1 MEMREHKEENGTKAA
16 TTPNVDLIQK
26 ITGSFGKYQL
36 WLCLLIFLT
45 KFPVAF
51 HQMAIIFLAPKVE
64 YTCPDTNAETCPC
77 PSPQYNTSI
86 FTNTIIMEWDLIC
99 ERKWMYSMT
108 QTLFQL
114 GTLLGSVFFGMASD
128 RFGRKIPLLVAVV
141 IQVTMGVAAAYI
153 SEFWTFTFFRFLV
166 GMSVGGTMVTGF
178 VIVMEFVGTQ
188 YRDVISAL
196 YQVPFNLGHMLLP
209 VFGYFLRDFS
219 DFQLAISAPT
229 ILLLTFFILVPETP
243 RWLIAMKRT
252 DEAINILER
261 VAKINNRPTDK
272 IRADVE
278 AYQAEVEKHQLKKGN
293 ILDLFRTPN
302 LRKNII
308 AMSFNW
314 LTCSY
319 CFYGVSQYVG
329 QLSGNVFV
337 NVAAS
342 ASVTL
347 LGTLLAIPLLKVMGR
362 KYIVI
367 VFNFICA
374 LCLLILSVIPEGAGS
389 VVCASIGVVAS
400 FIVFVVVYLYCTELF
415 PTVVRNA
422 ALGCSS
428 MMARVG
434 SMIAPFVV
442 ELRGQARWMPPVVF
456 AILPL
461 IAGCVTFLLPE
472 TKGCE
477 LMTTIEEGEQFGKK
491 VTSKEK
497 SNEK

>member
-1 MEMREHKEENGTKAA
+1 MELHNSKEENDIKSEKA
-16 TTPNVDLIQK
+16 PQQDLIQK
-26 ITGSFGKYQL
+26 VTGSFGKYQL
-36 WLCLLIFLT
+36 YLCILVFLT

-51 HQMAIIFLAPKVE
+51 HQMAIIFLSPKVE
-64 YTCPDTNAETCPC
+64 YTCLGSSNNETCPC
-77 PSPQYNTSI
+77 PSPEYDTSI
-86 FTNTIIMEWDLIC
+86 FTNSIIMEWDLIC
-99 ERKWMYSMT
+99 DRKWLTSFT

-128 RFGRKIPLLVAVV
+128 RFGRKKPLLVAVV
-141 IQVTMGVAAAYI
+141 IQVSMGVVAAYVPD
-153 SEFWTFTFFRFLV
+153 FWTFTFVRFFI

-178 VIVMEFVGTQ
+178 VMVMEFVGTK

-209 VFGYFLRDFS
+209 VFGYYFRDYEK
-219 DFQLAISAPT
+219 FQLAISIPAAV
-229 ILLLTFFILVPETP
+229 LLAYFFLIPETP
-243 RWLIAMKRT
+243 RWLIAVKRT
-252 DEAINILER
+252 DEAIVILER
-261 VAKINNRPTDK
+261 VAKVNKRPTEN
-272 IRADVE
+272 IRTDIELYQQSVE
-278 AYQAEVEKHQLKKGN
+278 ASQLKKGN

-302 LRKNII
+302 LRKNIA

-329 QLSGNVFV
+329 QLSGNVFI
-337 NVAAS
+337 NVALS

-347 LGTLLAIPLLKVMGR
+347 LGTLSSIPLMKVCGR
-362 KYIVI
+362 RTILI

-374 LCLLILSVIPEGAGS
+374 LCLLILSVIPEGIAS
-389 VVCASIGVVAS
+389 VICASIGVVAS

-422 ALGCSS
+422 ALGFSS

-434 SMIAPFVV
+434 SMVAPFVIEMRDV
-442 ELRGQARWMPPVVF
+442 ATWIPPVLFAVF
-456 AILPL
+456 PL
-461 IAGCVTFLLPE
+461 IATFITLVLPE

-491 VTSKEK
+491 K
-497 SNEK
+497 SSDDKA

>member
-1 MEMREHKEENGTKAA
+1 MDTHRKEDDEKPEAPTQNSDT
-16 TTPNVDLIQK
+16 IQK
-26 ITGSFGKYQL
+26 VIGSFGKYQL
-36 WLCLLIFLT
+36 YLCGLIFLT

-51 HQMAIIFLAPKVE
+51 HQMAILFLAPKTE
-64 YTCPDTNAETCPC
+64 YICLDGNSTHCPC
-77 PSPQYNTSI
+77 ADPQYDTSV
-86 FTNTIIMEWDLIC
+86 FSNTIIMEWDLIC
-99 ERKWMYSMT
+99 DRKWLTSFT

-114 GTLLGSVFFGMASD
+114 GTLVGSVVFGMASD
-128 RFGRKIPLLVAVV
+128 RFGRKLPLLAAVV
-141 IQVTMGVAAAYI
+141 LQVTMGILAAYVPGY
-153 SEFWTFTFFRFLV
+153 WPFTFIRFFV

-178 VIVMEFVGTQ
+178 VIIMEFVGSQ

-209 VFGYFLRDFS
+209 VFGYFIRS
-219 DFQLAISAPT
+219 YNTFQFAISFT
-229 ILLLTFFILVPETP
+229 SIILLSYFFLVPETP

-252 DEAINILER
+252 DEAVKILER
-261 VAKINNRPTDK
+261 AAKVNKLPTDTIK
-272 IRADVE
+272 QDIE
-278 AYQAEVEKHQLKKGN
+278 KYQKSIENNNLKRGN

-302 LRKNII
+302 LRKNIL

-347 LGTLLAIPLLKVMGR
+347 LGTGCSIPLMKMIGR
-362 KYIVI
+362 RTILI

-374 LCLLILSVIPEGAGS
+374 LCLFILAVLPPGPGT

-422 ALGCSS
+422 AIGCSS

-442 ELRGQARWMPPVVF
+442 GLGDKAAWMPAVAF
-456 AILPL
+456 AVLPL
-461 IAGCVTFLLPE
+461 IAGFVTLLLPE

-477 LMTTIEEGEQFGKK
+477 LMTTIEEGEKFGKK
-491 VTSKEK
+491 TQENTEK
-497 SNEK
+497 